1 MEENNITFE
10 SLGLSPEMLKALE
23 KKGYGYP
30 TTIQA
35 EAIPYFMQWRD
46 VIAKAPTGTGKTF
59 AFGIPMIEHID
70 PESAEVQGL
79 ILAPTR
85 ELAIQIGDELRGL
98 LTFYQGIRVAVLY
111 GGAGIGGQIQQL
123 QKKPQLVVAT
133 PGRLMDHYNR
143 KTIRLD
149 KVQTV
154 VLDEADRMLDMGFFK
169 DVTRIIDKVKNRKN
183 LGLFSATISQEVMT
197 VSWMYQ
203 RDEVEITVEPK
214 QEDRPD
220 IDQYSLSCTPLE
232 KAETALRLIR
242 SQGYER
248 VMIFCNTKHMC
259 QRLSDELQR
268 AGLDCECLH
277 GDIKQSLR
285 EKTMQRYK
293 AGKLSVLVATDVASR
308 GIDVYDVD
316 CVINYDIPEE
326 NEYYIHRIGRTGRAR
341 KKGVAWSLISN
352 FPEKAK
358 LDEIAKFSNYTVK
371 PMVLSPEGVL
381 TAEEVKPAPA
391 PKRRFR

>member
-1 MEENNITFE
+1 MSEITFE
-10 SLGLSPEMLKALE
+10 SLGLSQAMLKALE
-23 KKGYGYP
+23 KKGYGWP

-35 EAIPYFMQWRD
+35 EAIPHFMQWRD

-70 PESAEVQGL
+70 PDQQEVQGL

-85 ELAIQIGDELRGL
+85 ELAIQIGDELRSL
-98 LTFYQGIRVAVLY
+98 LTYFQGIRVAVLY
-111 GGAGIGGQIQQL
+111 GGAGIGGQIKQL
-123 QKKPQLVVAT
+123 EKKPQIVVAT

-149 KVQTV
+149 KIQTV

-169 DVTRIIDKVKNRKN
+169 DVTKIIEKIKNRKN

-203 RDEVEITVEPK
+203 RDEIEITVEPK

-220 IDQYSLSCTPLE
+220 IDQYSLTCTPLE
-232 KAETALRLIR
+232 KAETTLRLIK

-248 VMIFCNTKHMC
+248 IMIFCNTKHMC
-259 QRLSDELQR
+259 QRLTDDFQR
-268 AGLDCECLH
+268 AGLDCDCLH
-277 GDIKQSLR
+277 GDIRQKQR
-285 EKTMQRYK
+285 ERTMQNYRD
-293 AGKLSVLVATDVASR
+293 GKLAILVATDVASR
-308 GIDVYDVD
+308 GIDVDDVD
-316 CVINYDIPEE
+316 CVINYDIPDE
-326 NEYYIHRIGRTGRAR
+326 NEYYVHRVGRTGRAKR
-341 KKGVAWSLISN
+341 KGIAWSIVSN

-358 LDEIAKFSNYTVK
+358 LDEICKFCQFTVS
-371 PMVLSPEGVL
+371 PMVLGEDGSL
-381 TAEEVKPAPA
+381 TAEEVKQPAPS
-391 PKRRFR
+391 KRRFR